1 MLRFPPSSVLACL
14 LAALIVMVGSTAGF
28 APAAAQDLPVAPG
41 STPRT
46 GPVAPG
52 DTVRLSLA
60 DAVQRSLAVSPEVG
74 QQQAGRQFA
83 RARLGEA
90 RQNRFLTEFSANTAH
105 SFAPSLEI
113 PTGNA
118 QPPTSYYLEPRI
130 VNDWTADALQPFN
143 RFEVRAQQPIYTAG
157 ELSNSIRAARFG
169 VDVEDAAVDAQ
180 RLEVA
185 TRTGDIYY
193 SLLLVEA
200 LERLA
205 DETGDVVDRAK
216 GEVQRL
222 LVEGDEDVDQADLFE
237 VRLTEEEYKRRVV
250 EIRERLATAQ
260 SALRRQLF
268 LPDGVVVET
277 EDKRLEP
284 IDYEIHPDS
293 LAYYLDL
300 GVQNRPELDQANAGI
315 KAREALVAVE
325 TSDYYPQLGFQAT
338 YAYSYTP
345 NRPQQRSA
353 YVNDSFNG
361 NATRTG
367 FGIQMNLDVFQTRK
381 RVEQAQAELN
391 EVQFQEEAAGQLV
404 RFEIED
410 AYRNVIIQQ
419 TNVTSRDESL
429 RITEEWLR
437 NEQINF
443 DLDFGNTENLVRAVR
458 ANLEAEA
465 RYYEAVRAYNVAV
478 LQLLDATGTL
488 ASDIERGIFMADED
502 PSNDAQE

>member
-1 MLRFPPSSVLACL
+1 MPLTRSLPLLLVPFLAFL
-14 LAALIVMVGSTAGF
+14 LAPGAPTSALGQTTPRSSPASP
-28 APAAAQDLPVAPG
+28 APASIA
-41 STPRT
+41 S
-46 GPVAPG
+46 G
-52 DTVRLSLA
+52 DTLRLSLA
-60 DAVQRSLAVSPEVG
+60 DAVQRSLAVSPEVD
-74 QQQAGRQFA
+74 QEKAGRQFA

-90 RQNRFLTEFSANTAH
+90 RQNRYLTEFSANTAH
-105 SFAPSLEI
+105 SFAPSLDI
-113 PTGNA
+113 PSDNTR
-118 QPPTSYYLEPRI
+118 PPRAFYLDPDI

-143 RFEVRAQQPIYTAG
+143 RFEVRAQQPIFTAG

-169 VDVEDAAVDAQ
+169 VDVEDAAVNTK

-200 LERLA
+200 LQRLA
-205 DETGDVVDRAK
+205 NETGDVVDRAK
-216 GEVQRL
+216 REVQRL
-222 LVEGDEDVDQADLFE
+222 LDEGDEDVDQADLFE

-250 EIRERLATAQ
+250 EVRERLATAQ

-268 LPDGVVVET
+268 LPDGVVVKT
-277 EDKRLEP
+277 ADARLEP
-284 IDYEIHPDS
+284 LDFRIHPDS

-325 TSDYYPQLGFQAT
+325 KSDYYPKLGFQAT

-353 YVNDSFNG
+353 YVGDSFNG

-367 FGIQMNLDVFQTRK
+367 FGIQMNLDMFQTRK

-391 EVQFQEEAAGQLV
+391 EVRFQEEAAGQLV

-410 AYRNVIIQQ
+410 AYRNVIIQE
-419 TNVTSRDESL
+419 TNVASRDESL

-488 ASDIERGIFMADED
+488 ASDIERGIFMADDET
-502 PSNDAQE
+502 EE

>member
-1 MLRFPPSSVLACL
+1 MLLTRFLPSL
-14 LAALIVMVGSTAGF
+14 LAILLLASASPAAAISQN
-28 APAAAQDLPVAPG
+28 APAAPVP
-41 STPRT
+41 SRL
-46 GPVAPG
+46 APG

-60 DAVQRSLAVSPEVG
+60 DAVQRSLAVSPEVD
-74 QQQAGRQFA
+74 QQKAGRQFA

-90 RQNRFLTEFSANTAH
+90 RQSRFLTELSANTAH
-105 SFAPSLEI
+105 SFAPSLNI
-113 PTGNA
+113 PSNNTR
-118 QPPTSYYLEPRI
+118 PPRAFYLEPDV
-130 VNDWTADALQPFN
+130 VNDWTIDALQPFN
-143 RFEVRAQQPIYTAG
+143 RFEIRAQQPIFTAG

-169 VDVEDAAVDAQ
+169 IDVEDAAVNTK

-185 TRTGDIYY
+185 SRTGDIYY

-200 LERLA
+200 LQRLA
-205 DETGDVVDRAK
+205 NETGNVVDRAK
-216 GEVQRL
+216 REVQRL
-222 LVEGDEDVDQADLFE
+222 LDEGDADVDQADLFE

-277 EDKRLEP
+277 ADARLEP
-284 IDYEIHPDS
+284 IDFQIHPDS

-300 GVQNRPELDQANAGI
+300 GVQNRPELDQAQAGI
-315 KAREALVAVE
+315 KAREALVRVE
-325 TSDYYPQLGFQAT
+325 KSDYYPKLGFQAT

-345 NRPQQRSA
+345 DRPQQRSA
-353 YVNDSFNG
+353 YVGDSFNG

-367 FGIQMNLDVFQTRK
+367 FGIQMNLDIFQTRK

-391 EVQFQEEAAGQLV
+391 EVRFQKEAAAQLV

-410 AYRNVIIQQ
+410 AYRNVIIQE
-419 TNVTSRDESL
+419 TNVASRDQSL
-429 RITEEWLR
+429 QITEEWLR

-443 DLDFGNTENLVRAVR
+443 DLDFGNTENLVKAVR

-465 RYYEAVRAYNVAV
+465 RYHEAVRAYNVAV

-488 ASDIERGIFMADED
+488 AGDIERGIFMTGDETD
-502 PSNDAQE
+502 E

>member
-1 MLRFPPSSVLACL
+1 MLLTRFLPSL
-14 LAALIVMVGSTAGF
+14 LAILLLASAT
-28 APAAAQDLPVAPG
+28 PVAAL
-41 STPRT
+41 SQDTPT
-46 GPVAPG
+46 APVPSRLAPG

-60 DAVQRSLAVSPEVG
+60 DAVQRSLSVSPEVD
-74 QQQAGRQFA
+74 QQKAGRQFA

-90 RQNRFLTEFSANTAH
+90 RQSRFLTDLSANTAH
-105 SFAPSLEI
+105 SFAPSLDI
-113 PTGNA
+113 PSDNTR
-118 QPPTSYYLEPRI
+118 PPRAFYLEPDV
-130 VNDWTADALQPFN
+130 VNDWTIDALQPFN
-143 RFEVRAQQPIYTAG
+143 RLEVRAQQPIYTAG

-169 VDVEDAAVDAQ
+169 VEVEDGAVNAK

-185 TRTGDIYY
+185 SRTGDIYY

-200 LERLA
+200 LQRLA
-205 DETGDVVDRAK
+205 DETGNVVDRAK
-216 GEVQRL
+216 REVQRL
-222 LVEGDEDVDQADLFE
+222 LDEGDADVDQADLFE

-250 EIRERLATAQ
+250 EIRERLATAR

-277 EDKRLEP
+277 ADARLEP
-284 IDYEIHPDS
+284 IDFQIHPDS

-300 GVQNRPELDQANAGI
+300 GVQNRPELDQAQAGI
-315 KAREALVAVE
+315 KARKALVQVE
-325 TSDYYPQLGFQAT
+325 KSDYYPKLGFQAT

-353 YVNDSFNG
+353 YVGDPFNG

-367 FGIQMNLDVFQTRK
+367 FGVQMNLDIFQTRK
-381 RVEQAQAELN
+381 RVEQAQAELD
-391 EVQFQEEAAGQLV
+391 EVRFQEEAAGQLV

-410 AYRNVIIQQ
+410 AYRNVIIQE
-419 TNVTSRDESL
+419 TNVASRDQSL
-429 RITEEWLR
+429 QITEEWLR

-443 DLDFGNTENLVRAVR
+443 DLDFGNTENLVKAVR

-465 RYYEAVRAYNVAV
+465 RYYEAVRAYNVAI

-488 ASDIERGIFMADED
+488 ASDIKRGVFMAEDETD
-502 PSNDAQE
+502 E